1 MDVKPN
7 QLILNWKYKDV
18 DKKLTY
24 DIDKCVGCSLC
35 KLVCPVDAIEI
46 GPVPEI
52 AQGLID
58 DSNPKIMINEQDC
71 CYCML
76 CAVVCPTN
84 AFHEHIAPEGQ
95 IDLDEF
101 PHLAPFYEI
110 DEDECIEDE
119 SNDIC
124 RLCLEVR
131 DRNRVDEFYKIQE
144 NCPVE
149 CFKLKSPIEGEVI
162 LRENM
167 LWKCDPTG
175 CKACVNICPTESFF
189 IPETAEDVKKYGKI
203 ACNEDNCIYC
213 GACDNSC
220 PDELIFTER
229 RNIQIR
235 DPKKPGNYPW
245 VEGWVKHI
253 KEVIKRRIIEEKK
266 EQIEIP
272 VVIEEI
278 KEAKKKV
285 EEEIPQLSKEE
296 QEKLNQLNEKIQSL
310 LKSTK
315 VRYLIERGQSDKV
328 GKEINKA
335 LTESKG

>member
-7 QLILNWKYKDV
+7 QLILNWKYRDV

-24 DIDKCVGCSLC
+24 DIDKCIGCSLC
-35 KLVCPVDAIEI
+35 KLVCPVDCIEI

-58 DSNPKIMINEQDC
+58 ESNPKIMINEQDC

-101 PHLAPFYEI
+101 PRLSQFYEI
-110 DEDECIEDE
+110 DEEKCIEDE
-119 SNDIC
+119 SKEIC
-124 RLCLEVR
+124 RVCLEAR
-131 DRNRVDEFYKIQE
+131 DRNRVKEFYEIQE
-144 NCPVE
+144 KCPAD
-149 CFKLKSPIEGEVI
+149 CFKLKSSIEGEVI
-162 LRENM
+162 LRQSM

-189 IPETAEDVKKYGKI
+189 IPKTAEDVKKYGKI
-203 ACNEDNCIYC
+203 ACDEDNCIYC
-213 GACDNSC
+213 GACQNSC
-220 PDELIFTER
+220 PDELIFVER
-229 RNIQIR
+229 SNIEIL
-235 DPKKPGNYPW
+235 DPKKVGNYPW
-245 VEGWVKHI
+245 IDAWVKHI
-253 KEVIKRRIIEEKK
+253 KDVIKRRIIQVEKK
-266 EQIEIP
+266 QIEIP

-278 KEAKKKV
+278 KKAKKRV
-285 EEEIPQLSKEE
+285 EEEIPQISEE
-296 QEKLNQLNEKIQSL
+296 EREQLNKLNERIQSL

-315 VRYLIERGQSDKV
+315 VRYLIERGSAEKV
-328 GKEINKA
+328 GEEINKA
-335 LTESKG
+335 LTESNS